1 MCGFSKCTESKRI
14 PKSLK
19 PLKGESQLIGMLSVC
34 ISQGPLKDLNS
45 EGMYVLKGFSFPI
58 DSQDTVQVVP
68 VIPVYKGE
76 AENPVVS
83 QD

>member
-58 DSQDTVQVVP
+58 DS
-68 VIPVYKGE
+68 
-76 AENPVVS
+76 
-83 QD
+83 